1 MCRLTPLSSIY
12 PKVSYHT
19 RRAFKGSQFSFREW
33 RWVAIQMEISMHVRI
48 FHFSPNLRTNDI
60 DLLLRVVQKTCEKGV
75 KGSFETFRDLEVV
88 PGADFF
94 LQCRIS

>member
-1 MCRLTPLSSIY
+1 MCRLTPLSSAFARA
-12 PKVSYHT
+12 SYHT
-19 RRAFKGSQFSFREW
+19 RRAFKMSQSSLREW
-33 RWVAIQMEISMHVRI
+33 RWVALQMEISMHVRI
-48 FHFSPNLRTNDI
+48 LHFPPDLRTNDI
-60 DLLLRVVQKTCEKGV
+60 DLLLRVVQKTREKSV